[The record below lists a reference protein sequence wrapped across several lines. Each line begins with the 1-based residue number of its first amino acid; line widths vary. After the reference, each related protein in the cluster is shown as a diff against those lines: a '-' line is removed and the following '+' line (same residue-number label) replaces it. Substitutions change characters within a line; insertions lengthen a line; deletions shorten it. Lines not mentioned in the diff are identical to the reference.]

1 MPSRSI
7 LSYYN
12 KKQITTLAADASAGA
27 TSLTLANNGSNNMR
41 VGQILLIESE
51 YVTVTVIV
59 DHNTLTVT
67 RQTKGT
73 GSEAH
78 ENGDVVYNAE
88 IWQDVV
94 IPGTTASAVQ
104 GLVLTDNLGS
114 PKALKAQILNQ
125 TSNAYSGENGASS
138 GPYSQ
143 TFGSF
148 TAIRLRDD
156 ETKEIMFYGMVYDIV
171 EEYQFG
177 TGMMLQLRC
186 NDFLQELR
194 DNTTSGEFAFG
205 VDTSLGLGDSAEINA
220 TSTPEQLVFTS
231 SASTRGGLIKSLA
244 ASVTN
249 PLDLTFSGDS
259 NRFVESVRK
268 FPSDFT
274 YQLGERNKKSVL
286 SHIRDLSNS
295 DPTAAAGGNFGYDY
309 YGDPN
314 FTSTATSHKPSMFLN
329 YFKRGNRPTTEPEK
343 YGARLIQPY
352 SGFNITGRST
362 PTASF
367 SIDRPKDE
375 LYTDAK
381 VTLSSHANRTD
392 LTRPEKTIDFELI
405 QISEYANVTLTTVN
419 EAVDTSEV
427 VITVTDASSGNTA
440 GQAIIAG
447 MTIQIDDEAMWVSSV
462 SSNDLTVVRGVNYTT
477 AVEHDNSTVIKSCF
491 TWGNPD
497 HQIDDN
503 FFGTASAITAPEKLD
518 AQLTQLNEALDA
530 TETDIIVDSNAG
542 MYVNQILHV
551 APSATA
557 AAREYLKVTAINA
570 NGTQITVER
579 DGLVAGD
586 TTGVTHVDNSYVFA
600 YSVATMQYVSRVD
613 TAGGSDITANAPA
626 FVLLSSVLRGT
637 AATAI
642 PEATL
647 TVGTVCRGHY
657 NRNATFTILS
667 RPKNT
672 HKIRRTLSLV
682 APSQTTPFNIKED
695 IVAKLMKSTHE
706 VVRGTV
712 STYEKPRFYVDAIPT
727 AVGSSSS
734 ATVEG
739 TTKHTETLTFGKV
752 LVTTLAEALD
762 DSETAID
769 VTSSDEMYIGQTFQ
783 IDSEKF
789 EITAINSATNISA
802 DRGEASTSAAEHDD
816 ATQIYDISANPLN
829 FGIRVGTTLSELDSN
844 NVPTSTYGYA
854 SAVTATQVT
863 GTWDTGQISTSS
875 IVRYFIPIRAGDYVR
890 YRNDLV
896 SENKNYLITKAIYTE
911 QTGISY
917 TEYDIVSKED
927 SNADIPVQKL
937 SQSAA
942 IMDTIQSI
950 TNIPTTSEIQG
961 VSTDQA
967 GDTVNPVGIR
977 TWTAPGLG
985 NAQMYRLQADTTLAG
1000 VTYAKGTMIIH
1011 NPNSTGAYTLEVV
1024 IANDILGHPDGG
1036 TSLGD
1041 TIGSNFTFTNTE
1053 QVLFQSVNNAYEE
1066 YAAIS
1071 APFNYSSSDA
1081 TSSPRYVLYLPT
1093 TAPSADSFLHTNSSG
1108 VMTFVAA
1115 SSVGG
1120 ASLSND
1126 GNNRVVTAT
1135 GSGGINGESTL
1146 TYDSTTLTSHN
1157 AGEGDT
1163 QGGSYYPS
1171 AVFSSETTTAGGAG
1185 IELFQNSSSPADND
1199 NVGYVVFM
1207 GDADDGDK
1215 CEVAHIRA
1223 VHQDVSAGSRDGALY
1238 FRTTYNSGGTTA
1250 NTDAS
1255 LTAAGVWTDSS
1266 DEKFKIY
1273 EGTAH
1278 SIYGGTDGKVIT
1290 DKVKSLNIGRYYGKD
1305 TPSDKI
1311 ATSEKHISPT
1321 AQDFYDL
1328 FGTGTEKTGKG
1339 YTTTRVMKDVDGNVT
1354 GSKEEYNNAVLSPKD
1369 MSGVALMAIKEL
1381 IARVEA
1387 LES

>member
-12 KKQITTLAADASAGA
+12 KKQITTLAADATSGA
-27 TSLTLANNGSNNMR
+27 TSLTLATNGSNNMR

-51 YVTVTVIV
+51 YVTVTAITA
-59 DHNTLTVT
+59 HNTITVT

-73 GSEAH
+73 GAEAH
-78 ENGDVVYNAE
+78 ENGDIVYNAE
-88 IWQDVV
+88 IWQDIV

-104 GLVLTDNLGS
+104 SLVLTDNLGS

-125 TSNAYSGENGASS
+125 TSNAYGGESGAST
-138 GPYSQ
+138 GPYSP

-148 TAIRLRDD
+148 TAVRLTDD
-156 ETKEIMFYGMVYDIV
+156 ETKEIMFYGMVYDIK

-177 TGMMLQLRC
+177 TGMLLQLRC
-186 NDFLQELR
+186 YDFLQELR

-205 VDTSLGLGDSAEINA
+205 IDISLDEDDSASINA
-220 TSTPEQLVFTS
+220 TATDAQLVFTS
-231 SASTRGGLIKSLA
+231 TASTRGGLIKSLA

-249 PLDLTFSGDS
+249 PLDLTFTGDA
-259 NRFVESVRK
+259 NRFTESVRK
-268 FPSDFT
+268 FPTNFT

-286 SHIRDLSNS
+286 SHIRELSNS

-314 FTSTATSHKPSMFLN
+314 FTSTATSHKPAMFLN

-362 PTASF
+362 PTTSF
-367 SIDRPKDE
+367 SVDRPKSE

-381 VTLSSHANRTD
+381 VTMSSHSNRTD
-392 LTRPEKTIDFELI
+392 LLRPEKTIDFELI
-405 QISEYANVTLTTVN
+405 QISEYANTTLTTVN

-427 VITVTDASSGNTA
+427 VITVSDASSGNTA
-440 GQAIIAG
+440 SQAIIAG
-447 MTIQIDDEAMWVSSV
+447 MTIQIDNEAMWVSSV

-477 AVEHDNSTVIKSCF
+477 AAAHDNGTAIKSCF
-491 TWGNPD
+491 TWGNPE

-503 FFGTASAITAPEKLD
+503 FFGSAASITAPEKLD
-518 AQLTQLNEALDA
+518 ARLTQLNGAH
-530 TETDIIVDSNAG
+530 TNTSSTTFTVDSNAG
-542 MYVNQILHV
+542 IYVNQMLYIT
-551 APSATA
+551 PSVNAG
-557 AAREYLKVTAINA
+557 AREYVKVTAVNA
-570 NGTQITVER
+570 NGTEITATR
-579 DGLVAGD
+579 AQLGFSA
-586 TTGVTHVDNSYVFA
+586 VTHVDDSYVYA
-600 YSVATMQYVSRVD
+600 YAVATMQYVSRVD
-613 TAGGSDITANAPA
+613 TSGGSDITSNAPA

-637 AATAI
+637 ASTST

-647 TVGTVCRGHY
+647 TVSTICRGHY

-667 RPKNT
+667 RPKDT
-672 HKIRRTLSLV
+672 HKIKRTLSLV
-682 APSQTTPFNIKED
+682 APSQTTPLNIKED
-695 IVAKLMKSTHE
+695 IVARLMKSTHE
-706 VVRGTV
+706 ITRASVT
-712 STYEKPRFYVDAIPT
+712 TYEKPRFYVDAVPT

-752 LVTTLAEALD
+752 LLNTLNEALD

-769 VTSSDEMYIGQTFQ
+769 VISSDEMYVGQTFQ

-789 EITAINSATNISA
+789 AITAINSSTNISA
-802 DRGEASTSAAEHDD
+802 NRGQASTSAAEHDTG
-816 ATQIYDISANPLN
+816 TQIYDISSNPLN

-844 NVPTSTYGYA
+844 NAPTSTYGYA
-854 SAVTATQVT
+854 SAVSSTQVT

-875 IVRYFIPIRAGDYVR
+875 IVRYYIPIRAGDFLR

-896 SENKNYLITKAIYTE
+896 NENKNYLITKAIYTE
-911 QTGISY
+911 QPGISY

-942 IMDTIQSI
+942 ILDSIQSV

-961 VSTDQA
+961 VSVDQA
-967 GDTVNPVGIR
+967 GDTINPVGIR
-977 TWTAPGLG
+977 TWTSPGLG
-985 NAQMYRLQADTTLAG
+985 NAQMYRLQADTSLAG

-1011 NPNSTGAYTLEVV
+1011 NPNATGAYALDIVSP
-1024 IANDILGHPDGG
+1024 NDIIGNPDGSTDIG
-1036 TSLGD
+1036 N
-1041 TIGSNFTFTNTE
+1041 TIGSNYNHVNTE
-1053 QVLFQSVNNAYEE
+1053 AINFQSGNNSYEE
-1066 YAAIS
+1066 FATIAA
-1071 APFNYSSSDA
+1071 PTNYSSSDS
-1081 TSSPRYVLYLPT
+1081 TSSARYVLYLPT

-1120 ASLSND
+1120 AALAND
-1126 GNNRVVTAT
+1126 GNNRIVTAT
-1135 GSGGINGESTL
+1135 GSGGINGESTF
-1146 TYDSTTLTSHN
+1146 TYDGSLLTLTGS
-1157 AGEGDT
+1157 GEGAT
-1163 QGGSYYPS
+1163 Q
-1171 AVFSSETTTAGGAG
+1171 AGGTYTPAFI
-1185 IELFQNSSSPADND
+1185 IESSNTTDNNGPGLEIYSSKASAADQSK
-1199 NVGYVVFM
+1199 VGYINFFGKSDNGTKV
-1207 GDADDGDK
+1207 
-1215 CEVAHIRA
+1215 EVAHIA
-1223 VHQDVSAGSRDGALY
+1223 AMHYDVSASSRDARIY
-1238 FRTTYNSGGTTA
+1238 FRIAAGAGGTTA
-1250 NTDAS
+1250 NYDAYLS
-1255 LTAAGVWTDSS
+1255 ETGVWTDAS
-1266 DEKFKIY
+1266 DAATKTY

-1290 DKVKSLNIGRYYGKD
+1290 DKIKSLDIGRYYKKG
-1305 TPSDKI
+1305 TPSDKL
-1311 ATSEKHISPT
+1311 AKAERHISPT
-1321 AQDFYDL
+1321 AQDWYTI
-1328 FGTGTEKTGKG
+1328 FGTGENPDTSDAPGIAA
-1339 YTTTRVMKDVDGNVT
+1339 KDLG
-1354 GSKEEYNNAVLSPKD
+1354 
-1369 MSGVALMAIKEL
+1369 GVALMAIKEL